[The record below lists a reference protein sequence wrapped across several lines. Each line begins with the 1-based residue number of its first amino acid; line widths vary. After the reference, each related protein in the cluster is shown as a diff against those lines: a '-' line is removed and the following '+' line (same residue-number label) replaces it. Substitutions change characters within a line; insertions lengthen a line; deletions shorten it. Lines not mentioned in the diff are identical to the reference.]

1 MTPLRIGYDVTPLA
15 GRRTGVGNYTE
26 AVLRHML
33 PFASGMQFHAFSS
46 GRHRIDASTLGIASH
61 RHVPL
66 PTRALY
72 ALWNS
77 TGLPRADKLVGGVDV
92 FHATNYFLPP
102 VASART
108 VLSIYDLAFLKH
120 PEWCSPKIV
129 GPFSRAVRQHALH
142 ADAIVA
148 CSAATRDDIV
158 SLLGVDSARIHVV
171 HGAVDIP
178 AHLPERDASAKL
190 LARDLGIHTPFLLFV
205 STLEPRKNIEGIL
218 HAFALAAPHIPH
230 TLVLAGGTGWG
241 MEGLPALLQSLQL
254 GDRVRLLG
262 YVTQPE
268 HLPALYTAADAFFF
282 PSHYEG
288 FGLPLLE
295 AMAHGCPV
303 ITARNSSL
311 PEVAGDAARYVDPND
326 HQAMADVLSEVAQ
339 DAALRDTLSAAGR
352 TRARGFSWQDAATR
366 TLDLYRSLV

>member
-1 MTPLRIGYDVTPLA
+1 MLHIGYDVTPLA

-33 PFASGMQFHAFSS
+33 PVASGMQFHAFSS
-46 GRHRIDASTLGIASH
+46 GHHRIDASALGIASH

-77 TGLPRADKLVGGVDV
+77 TGLPRADKLLGGVDV

-102 VASART
+102 VARART

-178 AHLPERDASAKL
+178 HLPERDASAKL
-190 LARDLGIHTPFLLFV
+190 LARDLDIHTPFLLFV
-205 STLEPRKNIEGIL
+205 STLEPRKNIEGML
-218 HAFALAAPHIPH
+218 RAFALAAPSIPH
-230 TLVLAGGTGWG
+230 SLVIAGGTGWG
-241 MEGLPALLQSLQL
+241 MEGLPALLESLHL

-262 YVTQPE
+262 YVTQPA

-288 FGLPLLE
+288 FGLPVLE

-303 ITARNSSL
+303 ITSQVSSL

-326 HQAMADVLSEVAQ
+326 HQGMADTLCEVAH
-339 DAALRDTLSAAGR
+339 DAGLRDTLSAIGR
-352 TRARGFSWQDAATR
+352 VRARDFSWQYAASR